1 MFTRARRNQM
11 DTHSRVAPSSPPFN
25 VFGVLNLLIALA
37 FGAVAFMGIGSGQ
50 PAQAIPCLTLLAP
63 GGLLG
68 ASGIMLLYATRDGR
82 PPRAAIL
89 MLGAVVSGLF
99 LWVAFMFSQPSVWT
113 VDINTIILAYI
124 PALLAMF
131 LLVEFIYLWRARSAQ
146 RVP

>member
-11 DTHSRVAPSSPPFN
+11 DTHSRAAPNAFPIN

-37 FGAVAFMGIGSGQ
+37 FGAVAFMGLESGQ
-50 PAQAIPCLTLLAP
+50 AAHAFPCLTVLVI

-68 ASGIMLLYATRDGR
+68 ASGIMLLIATRDGR

-89 MLGAVVSGLF
+89 ILGAVVSGFF
-99 LWVAFMFSQPSVWT
+99 LWVAFMFAQPNDWT
-113 VDINTIILAYI
+113 LDTGPIILVYI

-131 LLVEFIYLWRARSAQ
+131 LLVEFIYLWRARSVQ